1 MELRQLKYFVKV
13 AETLNFSEASK
24 ALNITQSTLSQQI
37 RQLEDEIGTQLF
49 VRSSHHVLLTEAGVE
64 LLPCAN
70 KTLRDA
76 QLCLSRINDL
86 NELLTGTLSIGV
98 TYTFGPILTEA
109 LFSFMKMYPKIKL
122 NIVYKPMTDL
132 LVLLRN
138 REVDFVLAF
147 RPSKAVEGIESHMLF
162 QNCLSAIVGDG
173 HPLAE
178 KKSVTMAELENYDLA
193 LPSPGLQARNM
204 LDKILSRRPYNFRV
218 RIELNEAN
226 ILLKLIRQNKLVT
239 ILAEATIHNE
249 SGVKAIPI
257 DIPDNE
263 MIGCVH
269 TLKDSY
275 RKRAML
281 EFIKILSASNA
292 VRERQNA
299 WL

>member
-178 KKSVTMAELENYDLA
+178 NKSVTLAELENYDLA
-193 LPSPGLQARNM
+193 LPSRGLQARNM

>member
-1 MELRQLKYFVKV
+1 
-13 AETLNFSEASK
+13 
-24 ALNITQSTLSQQI
+24 
-37 RQLEDEIGTQLF
+37 
-49 VRSSHHVLLTEAGVE
+49 
-64 LLPCAN
+64 
-70 KTLRDA
+70 
-76 QLCLSRINDL
+76 
-86 NELLTGTLSIGV
+86 
-98 TYTFGPILTEA
+98 
-109 LFSFMKMYPKIKL
+109 
-122 NIVYKPMTDL
+122 MTDL